1 MEFIKGPLGSHRN
14 YIRNIVLPNIVDYF
28 GLQKENEEL
37 NSINN
42 PSKYKEL
49 RFFLNA
55 IESTNNILDYYFY
68 ENESSLKP
76 LTLKKYKLKIQEKIP
91 IFVEVADLAN
101 AYKHCVRENGKGKNS
116 NLPWA
121 KDLQQPKFTVNIQI
135 PNGEVITKK
144 EQIVVQ
150 ADYDFSWPID
160 SHEKAI
166 TEIFQL
172 LIKYENSNELMFN
185 IV

>member
-1 MEFIKGPLGSHRN
+1 
-14 YIRNIVLPNIVDYF
+14 
-28 GLQKENEEL
+28 
-37 NSINN
+37 
-42 PSKYKEL
+42 
-49 RFFLNA
+49 
-55 IESTNNILDYYFY
+55 
-68 ENESSLKP
+68 
-76 LTLKKYKLKIQEKIP
+76 LKKYKLKIQEKIP